1 MERSTIILAGGFGE
15 RTKGLLGDIPKLLI
29 KTADGQTIL
38 DHILRDLSG
47 NKPEVTIVTNGYFYA
62 QIAEYVSE
70 NYPQSSVDT
79 INDQRMTPGERL
91 GALGDLLFAI
101 DKGKKAGGDILVLP
115 SDTAYWES
123 FSINDFLDFASLH
136 PESFVTVVYDVKDP
150 EKIRRN
156 LGCVVLDEANRVTE
170 FEEKPES
177 PKSTLAIIAIYLFR
191 PEHIKLLREFGE
203 SGGDLNS
210 PSNIIP
216 FLMEHG
222 IKISAFLSKG
232 KVVDANGP
240 SEISEAA
247 SYGAKQLQS

>member
-1 MERSTIILAGGFGE
+1 VERSTIILAGGFGE

-38 DHILRDLSG
+38 DHILRDLDG

-62 QIAEYVSE
+62 QIAKYVGE
-70 NYPQSSVDT
+70 NYPQGSVDT

-101 DKGKKAGGDILVLP
+101 NEEKKAGGDILVLP

-123 FSINDFLDFASLH
+123 FSMKDFLDFTSLH
-136 PESFVTVVYDVKDP
+136 PDSFVTVVYDVKDR

-156 LGCVVLDEANRVTE
+156 LGCVVLDDKNSVTE
-170 FEEKPES
+170 FEEKPQN

-191 PEHIKLLREFGE
+191 PEHIKLLREFGK

-216 FLMEHG
+216 FLMKHG
-222 IKISAFLSKG
+222 VRISAFLSKG

-240 SEISEAA
+240 KEISEAA
-247 SYGAKQLQS
+247 SYGRK